1 MKPEDEP
8 TRSIMD
14 QLLSELFGGNLVILL
29 LALFIILCLFLAIR
43 IVPQSE
49 QHVVERFGRLKS
61 VLGPGI
67 NFIVPF
73 LDRVAHK
80 VSILERQ
87 LPNASQDAITADNV
101 LVQIDTSVFYRIL
114 EPEKTV
120 YRIRDVDGAIAT
132 TVAGIVRA
140 EIGKMELDEVQSNR
154 SMLIPTIKASVEDAV
169 DDWGIEVTR
178 AEILDVN
185 LDQATRDA
193 MLQQLN
199 AERER
204 RAAVTRAEGQ
214 KRAVELQADGE
225 LYAARQAAEARRVEA
240 DAEAYATGVVAEA
253 IAKGG
258 LEAVQYNIALEQVKA
273 IGSGGSGAG
282 VADDDRAGGC
292 GRCLRQGVPD
302 AERARLMWSEWWVW
316 GVAAIVLA
324 VGEVLSAVLRAAGF
338 RHRGGRGGADPAG
351 RRAAGGLAGRVAAGA
366 VPGLRGGVA
375 DRVAGAEE
383 MAGGL

>member
-1 MKPEDEP
+1 MVQD
-8 TRSIMD
+8 
-14 QLLSELFGGNLVILL
+14 LLDGNIFFLA
-29 LALFIILCLFLAIR
+29 LALFIILCIFLAIR

-49 QHVVERFGRLKS
+49 QHVVERFGRLKA

-73 LDRVAHK
+73 LDKVAHK
-80 VSILERQ
+80 ISILERQ
-87 LPNASQDAITADNV
+87 LPNAEQDAITKDNV
-101 LVQIDTSVFYRIL
+101 LVKIDTSVFYRIIQ
-114 EPEKTV
+114 PEKTV

-140 EIGKMELDEVQSNR
+140 EIGKMDLDEVQSNR
-154 SMLIPTIKASVEDAV
+154 SSVISQIREQVGTAV

-214 KRAVELQADGE
+214 KRAVELNADAE
-225 LYAARQAAEARRVEA
+225 LYAARQTAEARRVEA
-240 DAEAYATGVVAEA
+240 EAEAYATGVVAEA

-258 LEAVQYNIALEQVKA
+258 LEAVQYNIAIEQVKA
-273 IGSGGSGAG
+273 IAKVAGGAG
-282 VADDDRAGGC
+282 SQTIIVPADA
-292 GRCLRQGVPD
+292 VD
-302 AERARLMWSEWWVW
+302 AFGKAFQMLK
-316 GVAAIVLA
+316 
-324 VGEVLSAVLRAAGF
+324 
-338 RHRGGRGGADPAG
+338 GRG
-351 RRAAGGLAGRVAAGA
+351 
-366 VPGLRGGVA
+366 
-375 DRVAGAEE
+375 
-383 MAGGL
+383 

>member
-1 MKPEDEP
+1 
-8 TRSIMD
+8 MD
-14 QLLSELFGGNLVILL
+14 QLMTEILGGNIVVVLFALL
-29 LALFIILCLFLAIR
+29 IILCIFLAIR

-73 LDRVAHK
+73 LDKVAHR

-87 LPNASQDAITADNV
+87 LPTASQDAITLDNV
-101 LVQIDTSVFYRIL
+101 LLVVETSVFYRVL

-120 YRIRDVDGAIAT
+120 YRIRDVDAAIAT

-154 SMLIPTIKASVEDAV
+154 ASLITRIKESVEGAV
-169 DDWGIEVTR
+169 NDWGIEVTR
-178 AEILDVN
+178 AEILDVG

-214 KRAVELQADGE
+214 KRAVELAADADI
-225 LYAARQAAEARRVEA
+225 YAARQQAEARRVAA

-273 IGSGGSGAG
+273 IGQVGKGQGSQTII
-282 VADDDRAGGC
+282 VPADAVDAFGKAFSMLK
-292 GRCLRQGVPD
+292 GR
-302 AERARLMWSEWWVW
+302 S
-316 GVAAIVLA
+316 
-324 VGEVLSAVLRAAGF
+324 
-338 RHRGGRGGADPAG
+338 
-351 RRAAGGLAGRVAAGA
+351 
-366 VPGLRGGVA
+366 
-375 DRVAGAEE
+375 
-383 MAGGL
+383 

>member
-1 MKPEDEP
+1 MDEIL
-8 TRSIMD
+8 SII
-14 QLLSELFGGNLVILL
+14 GGGGIAIIVFAI
-29 LALFIILCLFLAIR
+29 FIIITVLQAVR
-43 IVPQSE
+43 IVSQSE
-49 QHVVERFGRLKS
+49 KHVVERFGRLRT

-101 LVQIDTSVFYRIL
+101 LVQVETSVFYRIL

-154 SMLIPTIKASVEDAV
+154 AALISTIQANVEDAV
-169 DDWGIEVTR
+169 ENWGIEVTR

-204 RAAVTRAEGQ
+204 RAAVTRAEGE
-214 KRAVELQADGE
+214 KRAVELNADAE
-225 LYAARQAAEARRVEA
+225 LYEAEQNAKARRVQAE
-240 DAEAYATGVVAEA
+240 AEAYATSVVAEA
-253 IAKGG
+253 IQQNG
-258 LEAVQYNIALEQVKA
+258 LEAAQYQVALKQVDALNALGGSQGSNTVVVPANALEA
-273 IGSGGSGAG
+273 FG
-282 VADDDRAGGC
+282 
-292 GRCLRQGVPD
+292 D
-302 AERARLMWSEWWVW
+302 AFKML
-316 GVAAIVLA
+316 
-324 VGEVLSAVLRAAGF
+324 
-338 RHRGGRGGADPAG
+338 RGGRS
-351 RRAAGGLAGRVAAGA
+351 
-366 VPGLRGGVA
+366 
-375 DRVAGAEE
+375 
-383 MAGGL
+383 

>member
-1 MKPEDEP
+1 
-8 TRSIMD
+8 MD
-14 QLLSELFGGNLVILL
+14 QLMTEILGGNIVVVLF
-29 LALFIILCLFLAIR
+29 ALFIILCIFLAIR

-73 LDRVAHK
+73 LDKVAHR

-87 LPNASQDAITADNV
+87 LPTASQDAITLDNV
-101 LVQIDTSVFYRIL
+101 LLVVETSVFYRVL

-120 YRIRDVDGAIAT
+120 YRIRDVDAAIAT

-154 SMLIPTIKASVEDAV
+154 ASLITRIKESVEGAV
-169 DDWGIEVTR
+169 NDWGIEVTR
-178 AEILDVN
+178 AEILDVG

-214 KRAVELQADGE
+214 KRAVELAADAD
-225 LYAARQAAEARRVEA
+225 LYAARQQAEARRVAA

-273 IGSGGSGAG
+273 IGQVGKWQGSQTII
-282 VADDDRAGGC
+282 VPADAVDAFGKAFSMLK
-292 GRCLRQGVPD
+292 GR
-302 AERARLMWSEWWVW
+302 S
-316 GVAAIVLA
+316 
-324 VGEVLSAVLRAAGF
+324 
-338 RHRGGRGGADPAG
+338 
-351 RRAAGGLAGRVAAGA
+351 
-366 VPGLRGGVA
+366 
-375 DRVAGAEE
+375 
-383 MAGGL
+383 